1 MDHGLPDRT
10 VVGFEGLLG
19 SRAQAATASN
29 RIETRTP
36 GMHKRIPGE
45 VTGFASDL
53 LPRKEEKNGMLMLH
67 PPVTKN

>member
-1 MDHGLPDRT
+1 MDHGLPDRG
-10 VVGFEGLLG
+10 VVGFEVLLG
-19 SRAQAATASN
+19 SREQAASN